1 MGRRDERGGRGVCR
15 SDGGGDRWWSWV
27 GGGDREAFAVA
38 GAQVVL
44 TWWRSRE
51 RAEQTRDDL
60 AARGHKIHLIR
71 TNVADR
77 DSVRDLFATV
87 ADHHQ
92 RLDVLVNNAA
102 SGAFTLLAD
111 LRDKD
116 LDRAI
121 DTDYKGTW
129 WCSQAALPL
138 LAATGGNIINI
149 TAPTGTTSY
158 LGGIAPAKAAVE
170 SLTRYFAAEYG
181 PSGVRA
187 NCLAPGLLTGERA
200 RTLPD
205 FDRREAATG
214 LATPLRGIGDPADVA
229 SAALFLASPS
239 ARWITGQTL
248 AVDGGYGIRPDHPQP
263 GDTS

>member
-1 MGRRDERGGRGVCR
+1 MNQPTFAGKTVVVT
-15 SDGGGDRWWSWV
+15 GGGHGLGAV
-27 GGGDREAFAVA
+27 IGEAFAVA

-149 TAPTGTTSY
+149 TISVPVNPYGAVEG
-158 LGGIAPAKAAVE
+158 PAKAAVE
-170 SLTRYFAAEYG
+170 ALTRYFAAEYG

-200 RTLPD
+200 RSFPHFDQLEATL
-205 FDRREAATG
+205 AT
-214 LATPLRGIGDPADVA
+214 ATPLGAIGDPVDVA

-248 AVDGGYGIRPDHPQP
+248 TVDGGYALCANGFTP
-263 GDTS
+263 GVMP